1 MTYTDKHFGT
11 NTLFFCTEDDSFY
24 SYADMVEQVTDYA
37 DYLGV
42 SVDDFLRDAMDSGS
56 LRSEEYG
63 HEYLLSL
70 AENE

>member
-1 MTYTDKHFGT
+1 
-11 NTLFFCTEDDSFY
+11 
-24 SYADMVEQVTDYA
+24 MVEQVTDYA

-42 SVDDFLRDAMDSGS
+42 SVDDFLHDAMDSGS

-70 AENE
+70 AKNE